1 MKFEHQS
8 TVPAPRATV
17 WSFLMD
23 VPRVARCV
31 PGVEAIE
38 ALGDDRYRGLLRIS
52 VGPIRLAL
60 AGEVAVTL
68 KDEAAGIAGMRAT
81 AADKG
86 AGGAVS
92 ADLRIEV
99 RDGAT
104 PGTSELRITTD
115 AQVMG
120 RIGEFGQPIIKR
132 KADQTM
138 GEFAGN
144 LARAV
149 AGTGAA

>member
-1 MKFEHQS
+1 MRFEHAS

-17 WSFLMD
+17 WAFLMD
-23 VPRVARCV
+23 VPRVARCL

-38 ALGDDRYRGLLRIS
+38 PLGDDRYRGVLRVS

-60 AGEVAVTL
+60 AGELTVTSR
-68 KDEAAGIAGMRAT
+68 DEAAGVAGMRAT
-81 AADKG
+81 AADRG

-92 ADLRIEV
+92 AEMRIEV

-104 PGTSELRITTD
+104 PGTSELRISTD

-132 KADQTM
+132 KADLLT
-138 GEFAGN
+138 GEFAAN

-149 AGTGAA
+149 VGGRA